1 MVVAKEFGRGSFETK
16 KEEAL
21 ENAEHAE

>member
-21 ENAEHAE
+21 ENAEDAE